1 MLKVYGQYLPGTAMV
16 DNAFIAL
23 THSSTL
29 RRLLYEALAALG
41 LDPTDTYRRAYAG
54 VPLAAPLLDAREEH
68 DNAPRFWQA
77 LEGISGDADI
87 GLHLGE
93 VMQPRPMDVVSYL
106 LLAARDLRQGLQAFV
121 RFQHILSGGFVA
133 RLQERGD
140 EAHLVI
146 DLNYREVGSLR
157 QQMECLAVLL
167 SKMLASAA
175 GGELPLLGVEFRHR
189 APRNLAEHRRLL
201 SVEPRFSR
209 PHDVL
214 ILPRAL
220 LTRPSRS
227 ASPRLFEVLS
237 EEAEKQLAG
246 LLENQLLVRV
256 RYWLEVNLG
265 GTTCSLESCARALG
279 SNRGALQRSLSE
291 QGSSFRALHDEVR
304 RLRALRLLD
313 QGLGVREV
321 ARACGFAE
329 LSPFYRAFRRWQGST
344 PRGVVPRHGS
354 TGE

>member
-1 MLKVYGQYLPGTAMV
+1 MP
-16 DNAFIAL
+16 DNAFVAL

-41 LDPTDTYRRAYAG
+41 FDPTDTYRRAYAG
-54 VPLAAPLLDAREEH
+54 VALAAPLLEAREEH

-77 LEGISGDADI
+77 LEGISGDVDI

-121 RFQHILSGGFVA
+121 RFQHILSGGFAA
-133 RLQERGD
+133 RLEEQGD
-140 EAHLVI
+140 AARLVI

-167 SKMLASAA
+167 SKMLASA

-189 APRNLAEHRRLL
+189 APRKLAEHRRLL
-201 SVEPRFSR
+201 GVEPLFSR

-220 LTRPSRS
+220 LSRPSRS

-246 LLENQLLVRV
+246 LVENQLLVRV

-265 GTTCSLESCARALG
+265 TATCSLEACALAIG
-279 SNRGALQRSLSE
+279 SNRSALQRSLSE

-329 LSPFYRAFRRWQGST
+329 LSPFYRAFRRWQGGT
-344 PRGVVPRHGS
+344 PRGLVSRHGS

>member
-1 MLKVYGQYLPGTAMV
+1 MSEAPRV
-16 DNAFIAL
+16 AL

-29 RRLLYEALAALG
+29 RRLLYEALAELG

-54 VPLAAPLLDAREEH
+54 APLTAPLLEAREEH

-93 VMQPRPMDVVSYL
+93 VMRPRPMDVVGYL

-121 RFQHILSGGFVA
+121 RFQHILSGGFAA
-133 RLQERGD
+133 RLEEEGD
-140 EAHLVI
+140 EARLVI
-146 DLNYREVGSLR
+146 DLNYRGVGSLR

-167 SKMLASAA
+167 PKMLAAA
-175 GGELPLLGVEFRHR
+175 GGELPLRGVDFRHA
-189 APRNLAEHRRLL
+189 APRRVHEHRRLL
-201 SVEPRFSR
+201 GVAPRFAQA
-209 PHDVL
+209 HDAL

-220 LTRPSRS
+220 LARPSRS
-227 ASPRLFEVLS
+227 ASPRLFEVLGA
-237 EEAEKQLAG
+237 EAERQLAE
-246 LLENQLLVRV
+246 LVENQLLARV
-256 RYWLEVNLG
+256 RYWLELNLG
-265 GTTCSLESCARALG
+265 GAGCSLTACAGALD
-279 SNRGALQRSLSE
+279 SSRGALQRALSE

-304 RLRALRLLD
+304 RLRALRLLE

-329 LSPFYRAFRRWQGST
+329 LSPFYRAFRRWQGGT
-344 PRGVVPRHGS
+344 PRGLYRAAEQLA
-354 TGE
+354 GEGRS

>member
-1 MLKVYGQYLPGTAMV
+1 MP
-16 DNAFIAL
+16 DNAFVAL

-41 LDPTDTYRRAYAG
+41 FDPTDTYRRAYAG
-54 VPLAAPLLDAREEH
+54 VALAAPLLEAREEH

-77 LEGISGDADI
+77 LEGISGDVDI

-121 RFQHILSGGFVA
+121 RFQHILSGGFAA
-133 RLQERGD
+133 RLEEQGD
-140 EAHLVI
+140 EARLVI

-167 SKMLASAA
+167 SKMLASA
-175 GGELPLLGVEFRHR
+175 GGELPLSGVEFRHR
-189 APRNLAEHRRLL
+189 EPRKLAEHRRLL
-201 SVEPRFSR
+201 GVEPRFSR

-220 LTRPSRS
+220 LSRPSRS

-246 LLENQLLVRV
+246 LVENQLLVRV

-265 GTTCSLESCARALG
+265 SAICSLGACALALG
-279 SNRGALQRSLSE
+279 SNRSALQRSLSE

-329 LSPFYRAFRRWQGST
+329 LSPFYRAFRRWQGGT
-344 PRGVVPRHGS
+344 PRGLVSRHGS

>member
-1 MLKVYGQYLPGTAMV
+1 MP
-16 DNAFIAL
+16 DNAFVAL

-41 LDPTDTYRRAYAG
+41 FDPTDTYRRAYAG
-54 VPLAAPLLDAREEH
+54 VALAAPLLEAREEH

-77 LEGISGDADI
+77 LEGISGDVDI

-121 RFQHILSGGFVA
+121 RFQHILSGGFAA
-133 RLQERGD
+133 RLEEQGD
-140 EAHLVI
+140 AARLVI

-167 SKMLASAA
+167 SKMLASA

-189 APRNLAEHRRLL
+189 APRKLAEHRRLL
-201 SVEPRFSR
+201 GVEPLFSR

-220 LTRPSRS
+220 LSRPSRS

-246 LLENQLLVRV
+246 LVENQLLVRV

-265 GTTCSLESCARALG
+265 TATCSLEACALAIG
-279 SNRGALQRSLSE
+279 SNRSALQRSLSE

-329 LSPFYRAFRRWQGST
+329 LSPFYRAFRRWQGGT
-344 PRGVVPRHGS
+344 PRGLVSRHGS
-354 TGE
+354 TGG

>member
-1 MLKVYGQYLPGTAMV
+1 MP
-16 DNAFIAL
+16 DNAFVAL

-41 LDPTDTYRRAYAG
+41 FDPTDTYRRAYAG
-54 VPLAAPLLDAREEH
+54 VALAAPLLEAREEH

-77 LEGISGDADI
+77 LEGISGDVDI

-121 RFQHILSGGFVA
+121 RFQHILSGGFAA
-133 RLQERGD
+133 RLEEQGD
-140 EAHLVI
+140 EARLVI

-167 SKMLASAA
+167 TKMLASA

-189 APRNLAEHRRLL
+189 APRKFAEHRRLL
-201 SVEPRFSR
+201 GVEPRFSR

-220 LTRPSRS
+220 LSRPSRS

-265 GTTCSLESCARALG
+265 TTVCSLEACALALD
-279 SNRGALQRSLSE
+279 STRSALQRSLSE

-313 QGLGVREV
+313 QGLGIREV

-329 LSPFYRAFRRWQGST
+329 LSPFYRAFRRWQGGT
-344 PRGVVPRHGS
+344 PRGLLSRRATMGK
-354 TGE
+354 

>member
-1 MLKVYGQYLPGTAMV
+1 MP
-16 DNAFIAL
+16 DNAFVAL

-41 LDPTDTYRRAYAG
+41 FDPTDTYRRAYAG
-54 VPLAAPLLDAREEH
+54 VALAAPLLEAREEH

-77 LEGISGDADI
+77 LEGISGDVDI

-121 RFQHILSGGFVA
+121 RFQHILSGGFAA
-133 RLQERGD
+133 RLEEQGD
-140 EAHLVI
+140 EARLVI

-167 SKMLASAA
+167 SKMLASA
-175 GGELPLLGVEFRHR
+175 GGEIPLLGVEFRHR
-189 APRNLAEHRRLL
+189 APRKLAEHRRLL
-201 SVEPRFSR
+201 GVEPLFSR

-220 LTRPSRS
+220 LSRPSRS

-246 LLENQLLVRV
+246 LVENQLLVRV

-265 GTTCSLESCARALG
+265 SATCSLEACALALG
-279 SNRGALQRSLSE
+279 SNRSALQRSLSE

-329 LSPFYRAFRRWQGST
+329 LSPFYRAFRRWQGGT
-344 PRGVVPRHGS
+344 PRGLVSRHGS

>member
-1 MLKVYGQYLPGTAMV
+1 
-16 DNAFIAL
+16 
-23 THSSTL
+23 
-29 RRLLYEALAALG
+29 
-41 LDPTDTYRRAYAG
+41 
-54 VPLAAPLLDAREEH
+54 
-68 DNAPRFWQA
+68 
-77 LEGISGDADI
+77 
-87 GLHLGE
+87 
-93 VMQPRPMDVVSYL
+93 
-106 LLAARDLRQGLQAFV
+106 
-121 RFQHILSGGFVA
+121 
-133 RLQERGD
+133 
-140 EAHLVI
+140 
-146 DLNYREVGSLR
+146 LNYRGFGSLR

-189 APRNLAEHRRLL
+189 APRRLGEHRRLL
-201 SVEPRFSR
+201 GVEPRFSQ

-220 LTRPSRS
+220 LPRPSRS

-237 EEAEKQLAG
+237 EEAEKQLAE
-246 LLENQLLVRV
+246 LVENQLLVRV

-265 GTTCSLESCARALG
+265 ISTCSLEACAQALG
-279 SNRGALQRSLSE
+279 SNRSVLQRALSE
-291 QGSSFRALHDEVR
+291 QGSSFRTLHDEVR

-344 PRGVVPRHGS
+344 PRG
-354 TGE
+354 

>member
-1 MLKVYGQYLPGTAMV
+1 MP
-16 DNAFIAL
+16 DNAFVAL

-41 LDPTDTYRRAYAG
+41 FDPTDTYRSAYAG
-54 VPLAAPLLDAREEH
+54 VALAAPLLDAREEH

-77 LEGISGDADI
+77 LEGISGDVDI

-121 RFQHILSGGFVA
+121 RFQHILSGGFAA
-133 RLQERGD
+133 RLEEQGD
-140 EAHLVI
+140 EARLVI

-167 SKMLASAA
+167 TKMLASA

-189 APRNLAEHRRLL
+189 APRKLAEHRRLL
-201 SVEPRFSR
+201 GVEPLFSR

-220 LTRPSRS
+220 LSRPSRS

-246 LLENQLLVRV
+246 LVENQLLVRV

-265 GTTCSLESCARALG
+265 SATCSLEACALALG
-279 SNRGALQRSLSE
+279 SNRSALQRSLSE

-329 LSPFYRAFRRWQGST
+329 LSPFYRAFRRWQGGT
-344 PRGVVPRHGS
+344 PRGLVSRHGS
-354 TGE
+354 NGG

>member
-1 MLKVYGQYLPGTAMV
+1 MA
-16 DNAFIAL
+16 DHAFVAL

-29 RRLLYEALAALG
+29 RRLLYEALAELG
-41 LDPTDTYRRAYAG
+41 MDPTDTYRRAYAG
-54 VPLAAPLLDAREEH
+54 VPLSAPRLESREDH

-77 LEGISGDADI
+77 LAGISGDVDI
-87 GLHLGE
+87 GLHLAE
-93 VMQPRPMDVVSYL
+93 VMQPRPMDVVGYL

-133 RLQERGD
+133 RLEEQGD
-140 EAHLVI
+140 EARLVI

-167 SKMLASAA
+167 SKMLAAA

-189 APRNLAEHRRLL
+189 APRRLAEHRRLL
-201 SVEPRFSR
+201 GVEPRFSQ
-209 PHDVL
+209 PHDAL

-220 LTRPSRS
+220 LSRPSRS

-237 EEAEKQLAG
+237 GEAEKQLAE
-246 LLENQLLVRV
+246 LVENQLLARV
-256 RYWLEVNLG
+256 RYWLELNLG
-265 GTTCSLESCARALG
+265 RATCSLEACAQALG
-279 SNRGALQRSLSE
+279 SNRSALQRSLSE

-329 LSPFYRAFRRWQGST
+329 LSPFYRAFRRWQGDT
-344 PRGVVPRHGS
+344 PRGLSR
-354 TGE
+354 

>member
-1 MLKVYGQYLPGTAMV
+1 MP
-16 DNAFIAL
+16 DNAFVAL

-41 LDPTDTYRRAYAG
+41 FDPTDTYRRAYAG
-54 VPLAAPLLDAREEH
+54 VALAAPLLEAREEH

-77 LEGISGDADI
+77 LEGISGDVDI

-121 RFQHILSGGFVA
+121 RFQHILSGGFAA
-133 RLQERGD
+133 RLEEQGD
-140 EAHLVI
+140 DARLVI

-167 SKMLASAA
+167 TKMLVSA

-189 APRNLAEHRRLL
+189 APRKLAEHRRLL
-201 SVEPRFSR
+201 GVEPRFSR

-220 LTRPSRS
+220 LSRPSRS

-265 GTTCSLESCARALG
+265 TTFCSLEACALALD
-279 SNRGALQRSLSE
+279 SNRSALQRSLSE

-313 QGLGVREV
+313 QGLGIREV

-329 LSPFYRAFRRWQGST
+329 LSPFYRAFRRWQGGT
-344 PRGVVPRHGS
+344 PRGLLSRHA
-354 TGE
+354 TMGE

>member
-1 MLKVYGQYLPGTAMV
+1 MP
-16 DNAFIAL
+16 DNAFVAL

-41 LDPTDTYRRAYAG
+41 LDPTDTYRQAYAG
-54 VPLAAPLLDAREEH
+54 VALAAPLLEAREEH

-77 LEGISGDADI
+77 LEGITGDADI

-93 VMQPRPMDVVSYL
+93 VMQPRPMDVVGYL
-106 LLAARDLRQGLQAFV
+106 LLAARDVRQGLQAFV
-121 RFQHILSGGFVA
+121 RFQHILSGGFAA
-133 RLQERGD
+133 RLEEQD
-140 EAHLVI
+140 EEARLVI

-167 SKMLASAA
+167 SKMLASA
-175 GGELPLLGVEFRHR
+175 GGEIPLLGVEFRHR
-189 APRNLAEHRRLL
+189 APRKLAEHRRLL
-201 SVEPRFSR
+201 GVEPLFSR

-220 LTRPSRS
+220 LSRPSRS

-246 LLENQLLVRV
+246 LVENQLLVRV

-265 GTTCSLESCARALG
+265 GTTCSLEACAQALG
-279 SNRGALQRSLSE
+279 SNRSALQRALNE

-329 LSPFYRAFRRWQGST
+329 LSPFYRAFRRWQGGT
-344 PRGVVPRHGS
+344 PHGLVSRHAA

>member
-1 MLKVYGQYLPGTAMV
+1 MADHPFV
-16 DNAFIAL
+16 AL

-41 LDPTDTYRRAYAG
+41 LDPTDTYRHAYAG
-54 VPLAAPLLDAREEH
+54 VTLAAPLLDAREEH

-77 LEGISGDADI
+77 LEGISGDVDI

-93 VMQPRPMDVVSYL
+93 VMQPRPLDVVGYL
-106 LLAARDLRQGLQAFV
+106 LLAARDLRQGVQAFV
-121 RFQHILSGGFVA
+121 RFQHILSGGFAA
-133 RLQERGD
+133 RLEEQGD
-140 EAHLVI
+140 EARLVI
-146 DLNYREVGSLR
+146 DLNYRGVGSLR

-167 SKMLASAA
+167 GKMLASAT
-175 GGELPLLGVEFRHR
+175 GDQLPLLGVEFRHQ
-189 APRNLAEHRRLL
+189 APRRLTEHRRLL
-201 SVEPRFSR
+201 GVEPRFAQ

-220 LTRPSRS
+220 LSRPSRS

-246 LLENQLLVRV
+246 LVENQLLARV

-265 GTTCSLESCARALG
+265 ATTCSLEACALALG

-313 QGLGVREV
+313 QGVGVREV

-329 LSPFYRAFRRWQGST
+329 LSPFYRAFRRWQGGT
-344 PRGVVPRHGS
+344 PRGLVSRHGS
-354 TGE
+354 TGGEALA

>member
-1 MLKVYGQYLPGTAMV
+1 MADSEFV
-16 DNAFIAL
+16 AL

-54 VPLAAPLLDAREEH
+54 VPLQAPLLDAREEH

-77 LEGISGDADI
+77 LEGITGDANI

-93 VMQPRPMDVVSYL
+93 VMQPRPMDVVGYL

-121 RFQHILSGGFVA
+121 RFQHILSGGFAA
-133 RLQERGD
+133 RLEEQGD
-140 EAHLVI
+140 EARLVI

-175 GGELPLLGVEFRHR
+175 VGELPL
-189 APRNLAEHRRLL
+189 PRRLAEHRRLL
-201 SVEPRFSR
+201 GVEPRFSQ

-220 LTRPSRS
+220 LSRPSRS

-237 EEAEKQLAG
+237 EEAEKQLAE
-246 LLENQLLVRV
+246 LVENQLLVRV

-265 GTTCSLESCARALG
+265 ISTCSLEACALALG
-279 SNRGALQRSLSE
+279 SNRSALQRALSE
-291 QGSSFRALHDEVR
+291 QGSSFRTLHDEVR

-344 PRGVVPRHGS
+344 PRGLG
-354 TGE
+354 